1 MKYQFGVDLGATNIA
16 VGLVDEKYNIV
27 AKTSVPTRAPR
38 SAQEICDDIAA
49 GCRSVA
55 QRAGVSLDQVV
66 MAGLALPGMSDHTTG
81 ELIYANNLKLY
92 HTPIRQMME
101 ERLAIPCYAENDANA
116 AAFGEFLAGGAK
128 GYRNVLM
135 VTLGSGVGGGILL
148 DGKIYTGAFFAG
160 AEIGHMP
167 MVFGGRPCNCGRH
180 GCIETYCSANGLIL
194 TTKEA
199 MRDNPTSIMWELCEH
214 NMDKVD
220 GQTAFLA
227 KDRGDPVA
235 TQVVDLYI
243 RQLADALSGYINFI
257 EPELLLLGGGVSK
270 QGDSLLI
277 PLRRQVADL
286 VYDRYAPKQTLI
298 ETAALENDAGII
310 GAAFLSQAAYI

>member
-1 MKYQFGVDLGATNIA
+1 MKYQFGVDLGGTNIA
-16 VGLVDEKYNIV
+16 IGLVDEQYRIV
-27 AKTSVPTRAPR
+27 AKENMPTNAPR
-38 SAQEICDDIAA
+38 SAEEICDDIAS
-49 GCRSVA
+49 GCRKA
-55 QRAGVSLDQVV
+55 AEKAGVDLSQVGMV
-66 MAGLALPGMSDHTTG
+66 GVALPGMTDHTTG
-81 ELIYANNLKLY
+81 ELIYANNLMIY
-92 HTPIRQMME
+92 HAPIKQMME
-101 ERLAIPCYAENDANA
+101 KRLAIPCYTENDANA

-135 VTLGSGVGGGILL
+135 VTLGTGVGGGILL

-160 AEIGHMP
+160 AEIGHLP
-167 MVFGGRPCNCGRH
+167 MVFGGRRCNCGRN

-199 MRDNPTSIMWELCEH
+199 MQRDPSSLMWQLCQ
-214 NMDKVD
+214 NNLDQVN

-227 KDRGDPVA
+227 KEKGDTTA
-235 TQVVDLYI
+235 AEVVDLYI

-257 EPELLLLGGGVSK
+257 EPEILLLGGGVSK
-270 QGDSLLI
+270 QGDTLLV
-277 PLRRQVADL
+277 PLRRLVADL

-298 ETAALENDAGII
+298 ETALLGNDAGII